1 MYTSEHIFNSLI
13 SNVGGEDFLVLEVLF
28 KRDVSCHDGNEF
40 CVVHCTAAGVGG
52 KIPFQH
58 LFCDPADA
66 GGEASESCSFNDRF
80 NKLVVRHG
88 GIATYAK
95 VQKTKQKLF
104 GLLLI

>member
-1 MYTSEHIFNSLI
+1 MYISEHIFNSLI

-28 KRDVSCHDGNEF
+28 KRDASRHDGEEF
-40 CVVHCTAAGVGG
+40 YVVHCTAAGVGG
-52 KIPFQH
+52 KILFQH

-66 GGEASESCSFNDRF
+66 GGEASESRNFNDRF

-88 GIATYAK
+88 GMAIYTK
-95 VQKTKQKLF
+95 VQKTKQTLI